1 MLYMVV
7 LMVVC
12 STLVYSQG
20 FPICDGPG
28 NQGDPNL
35 VLVGNEYYV
44 VVYDSVGDIWA
55 ARLDLEG
62 NIIDRFRVHQH
73 SSFSDADTLP
83 RVATNGERW
92 FVIWTGVVYWPVE
105 RFLGIEG
112 AIYEGA
118 TPIVEPF
125 LIQGGTC
132 YPAISCNGEFF
143 LVTATTVVP
152 EIPQKAELFGAVY
165 DEDGYAQTVFTVDRA
180 GGMYEG
186 EDGYIGHSM
195 VGSDG
200 DNFIVSYPWCQ
211 SSMAPPHPTTHE
223 IRHAIATADG
233 NVNVFILYQEATND
247 FTVPGAFSQL
257 THPKLYRLPSST
269 AFNGNN
275 YFCSYHILENYSVL
289 PFEGMYD
296 VFGALIEPD
305 GDIVLNEIPIA
316 TQPIPFDEY
325 APAVTAEDRE
335 FFVVWQENLTEDYD
349 IFGRRYLPNGS
360 AVSDKFIV
368 TDADYEQSLPAIA
381 FDGLNSF
388 IVWQDYQ
395 NFMISMCDI
404 WGNILPKSGF
414 WSNDPLALAYNGNRH
429 LVRQPNSENLH
440 LVYADRGK
448 VIYRHSTNGG
458 VDWTLPEVIG
468 DGKFPAIALSSN
480 YLPAVIWSDDIG
492 ALWYAKKT
500 AAGDWEVYQLYHPIG
515 PYDPFLNSPPSI
527 AIIPTG
533 LEDLHRDVVHV
544 LTTFTSRIDVNGV
557 IHSVQECWFPLPFPQ
572 DREFVLI
579 EQCQAP
585 IYPPQRSFPS
595 IVMDYEGRLH
605 GVWQRGDTICYA
617 TKPLS
622 QPWTVWGWQFFQ
634 DGVNSAHPF
643 VETYGDMI
651 YVVWQHKETP
661 TAPEEVYK
669 GWRQLSWDYFERE
682 PFSLTPNTRS
692 LYPVNALGLFTIFVD
707 SPDLPINGFEIYYKT
722 LPGEPLINISQTIA
736 NSIYAHSVARF
747 SLTGPWL
754 YTAWLEGDH
763 LPYEVRFK
771 RLLHIPIEPPAY
783 LTSLNGYE
791 TPSPYLIHRDSFIS
805 EWQVPIDVGYET
817 ITYEFSLQSGYRYKL
832 KAIAYHESSGEW
844 REWIKI
850 DNKMK
855 HQIKYNAY
863 EPETLELWIPPA
875 FYHDGVIEVSVDRK
889 RGDFATAGPIY
900 IYRYE
905 YEEGEEGEGGGPMAY
920 QDQSLN
926 STSLIISPN
935 PFYQVLD
942 LKLQTS
948 SEERLNIKIY
958 DVAGRLVQNLN
969 NGVVNGNSA
978 LQWNGNDRKGRKVSQ
993 GIYFIRVDNLDT
1005 GQTSVH
1011 KVLKIR

>member
-1 MLYMVV
+1 MVF
-7 LMVVC
+7 C

-44 VVYDSVGDIWA
+44 VVYDSIGDIWA

-73 SSFSDADTLP
+73 SPFSDADTLP

-92 FVIWTGVVYWPVE
+92 FVIWTEVLYWPVE

-125 LIQGGTC
+125 LIPGGTC

-180 GGMYEG
+180 GGMQQG
-186 EDGYIGHSM
+186 EDGCIGHSM

-211 SSMAPPHPTTHE
+211 SSMAPPYPTTHE

-233 NVNVFILYQEATND
+233 NVNVFILYQETTND
-247 FTVPGAFSQL
+247 YTVPGAFSQL

-275 YFCSYHILENYSVL
+275 HFCSYHILEDYSVL
-289 PFEGMYD
+289 PFEGVYD

-316 TQPIPFDEY
+316 TQPIIFDEY

-335 FFVVWQENLTEDYD
+335 FFVVWQENPTGDYD

-388 IVWQDYQ
+388 IVWQDYR
-395 NFMISMCDI
+395 NGAHWDI
-404 WGNILPKSGF
+404 WGNLLPKSGF
-414 WSNDPLALAYNGNRH
+414 WNNDPLALAYNGNRH
-429 LVRQPNSENLH
+429 LARQPNSENLH
-440 LVYADRGK
+440 LVYTDRGK

-458 VDWTLPEVIG
+458 ADWTLPEVIG

-480 YLPAVIWSDDIG
+480 YLPAVIWTDDIG

-500 AAGDWEVYQLYHPIG
+500 AACDWEVYQLYHPIG
-515 PYDPFLNSPPSI
+515 PYDPFLSSPPSI

-585 IYPPQRSFPS
+585 TYPPQRSFPS
-595 IVMDYEGRLH
+595 IVMDYERRLH

-617 TKPLS
+617 TKEVGL
-622 QPWTVWGWQFFQ
+622 PWNNWGPQFGD
-634 DGVNSAHPF
+634 DGLQSAHPM
-643 VETYGDMI
+643 VECYGDMV
-651 YVVWQHKETP
+651 YVVWQKE
-661 TAPEEVYK
+661 EDFSGYKEVYK
-669 GWRQLSWDYFERE
+669 GWRQLTI
-682 PFSLTPNTRS
+682 PFDWTNFSQTPYTPS
-692 LYPVNALGLFTIFVD
+692 LYPVNASGIFTVWSDMLG
-707 SPDLPINGFEIYYKT
+707 PPNHNFEIYYKT
-722 LPGEPLINISQTIA
+722 TPGEPPINISQTLLKSIYSHSAARFTGA
-736 NSIYAHSVARF
+736 NSY
-747 SLTGPWL
+747 L
-754 YTAWLEGDH
+754 YTAWLEGEGV
-763 LPYEVRFK
+763 PYEIRFK
-771 RLLHIPIEPPAY
+771 KIRYIPMEVPY
-783 LTSLNGYE
+783 LTAINGYE
-791 TPSPYLIHRDSFIS
+791 TPSPYLVARDSFIS
-805 EWQVPIDVGYET
+805 TWQVPVDIGYET
-817 ITYEFSLQSGYRYKL
+817 ITYQFPLESGYRYKL
-832 KAIAYHESSGEW
+832 KVVAYHQSSGEW
-844 REWIKI
+844 KEWCII
-850 DNKMK
+850 DGKMK

-863 EPETLELWIPPA
+863 EPETLEFWVPPA
-875 FYHDGVIEVSVDRK
+875 FYKDGVIEVVFDRIT
-889 RGDFATAGPIY
+889 GDFATGGPFWV
-900 IYRYE
+900 YRYE
-905 YEEGEEGEGGGPMAY
+905 CEEGGEGGGPMAQEGY
-920 QDQSLN
+920 PVEE
-926 STSLIISPN
+926 TYFTVSPN
-935 PFYQVLD
+935 PFNRL
-942 LKLQTS
+942 
-948 SEERLNIKIY
+948 LNIRLQAQTGNTVNVKVY
-958 DVAGRLVQNLN
+958 DVSGRLVKRLFEGILENTQ
-969 NGVVNGNSA
+969 VVNWDGCDE
-978 LQWNGNDRKGRKVSQ
+978 NGRAIPQGVYFLEFETSDTKETVCHKIIKVE
-993 GIYFIRVDNLDT
+993 
-1005 GQTSVH
+1005 
-1011 KVLKIR
+1011 